1 MTVLRSSKTM
11 SKRHLIIPD
20 TQDGPGSPK
29 QHLDWA
35 AQAIM
40 HYRPD
45 VVVHLGD
52 HWDMASLS
60 SWDKAGSKTM
70 EGKRYKKDVESGNE
84 GFDRLFWRIKK
95 SARYKPRKVYLTGN
109 HENRITRAVEA
120 DPKLEGIITL
130 DDLDTQDFEVYPFL
144 ERVWIDGIVY
154 SHYFQQQNS
163 AYAIG
168 GSVDNRLNR
177 IGDSFVQGHQQ
188 GFLYGNRVYP
198 TGRTRHGLVAGSFY
212 LHNEDY
218 KGRQGNDHWRG
229 IVVLNG
235 VSKGDYGIMPLDM
248 RYLRREYGGK

>member
-1 MTVLRSSKTM
+1 MA
-11 SKRHLIIPD
+11 HLM
-20 TQDGPGSPK
+20 
-29 QHLDWA
+29 WA
-35 AQAIM
+35 ARAID

-45 VVVHLGD
+45 VIIHLGD

-60 SWDKAGSKTM
+60 SYDGKGTKSM
-70 EGKRYKKDVESGNE
+70 EGRRYKKDVEAGNE
-84 GFDRLFWRIKK
+84 GFDILFHKIKG
-95 SARYKPRKVYLTGN
+95 RYKPRKVYLHGN
-109 HENRITRAVEA
+109 HENRITRAIEA
-120 DPKLEGIITL
+120 DPQKLDGTISL
-130 DDLDTQDFEVYPFL
+130 SDLDTQDFEVHPFL

-163 AYAIG
+163 PHAIG

-212 LHNEDY
+212 LHNEGY

-229 IVVLNG
+229 LVVLNE
-235 VSKGDYGIMPLDM
+235 VHNGDYGVMPLSVG
-248 RYLRREYGGK
+248 YLKRAFGKG

>member
-1 MTVLRSSKTM
+1 M
-11 SKRHLIIPD
+11 
-20 TQDGPGSPK
+20 

-35 AQAIM
+35 RRAIDY
-40 HYRPD
+40 YRPD
-45 VVVHLGD
+45 VIVHLGD

-60 SWDKAGSKTM
+60 SWDGKGTKQM
-70 EGKRYKKDVESGNE
+70 EGRRYLKDIEAGNE
-84 GFDRLFWRIKK
+84 AWERLFSGVNKGKYR
-95 SARYKPRKVYLTGN
+95 PRLVYMHGN
-109 HENRITRAVEA
+109 HEDRITRAING
-120 DPKLEGIITL
+120 DPKLDGVLSL
-130 DDLDTQDFEVYPFL
+130 DHLDTGKFRVYPYL

-154 SHYFQQQNS
+154 SHFFQQQNS
-163 AYAIG
+163 SYAIG

-212 LHNEDY
+212 LHAEGY

-235 VSKGDYGIMPLDM
+235 VSRGDYAVMPLDM
-248 RYLRREYGGK
+248 RYLRHKFGGKAKPR

>member
-1 MTVLRSSKTM
+1 M

-20 TQDGPGSPK
+20 TQCGPGHPT

-35 AQAIM
+35 RKAIDY
-40 HYRPD
+40 YRPD
-45 VVVHLGD
+45 VIIHLGD

-60 SWDKAGSKTM
+60 SWDGKGTKQM
-70 EGKRYKKDVESGNE
+70 EGRRYQKDIDAGNE
-84 GFDRLFWRIKK
+84 AWERLFYKVRR
-95 SARYKPRKVYLTGN
+95 SRYNPRLVYMHGN
-109 HENRITRAVEA
+109 HEDRITRAING
-120 DPKLEGIITL
+120 DPKLDGVLSL
-130 DDLDTQDFEVYPFL
+130 DHLDTGQFEVYPFL

-154 SHYFQQQNS
+154 SHFFQQQNS

-212 LHNEDY
+212 LHDEGY

-235 VSKGDYGIMPLDM
+235 VSRGDYAIMPLDM
-248 RYLRREYGGK
+248 RYLRHKFGGKQTRAKR